1 MKKIMTLTLG
11 LALVMGL
18 SAFGADEKKTDEKKM
33 EKKGKKKGK
42 KTEEKK

>member
-1 MKKIMTLTLG
+1 MKKIVTLMLG
-11 LALVMGL
+11 MALVMGV
-18 SAFGADEKKTDEKKM
+18 SAFGADEKKDEKKM